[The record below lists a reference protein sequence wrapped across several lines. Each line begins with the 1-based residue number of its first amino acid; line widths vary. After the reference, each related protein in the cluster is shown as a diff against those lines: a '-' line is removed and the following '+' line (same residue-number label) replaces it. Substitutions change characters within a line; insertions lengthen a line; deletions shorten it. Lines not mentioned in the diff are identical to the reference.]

1 MFNNLTIKTKII
13 TLMVVSL
20 SLLTIVIATFSVSKA
35 KDNLVS
41 QNYAMLTSA
50 RDSKIIQI
58 TDFFNKKIADI
69 NVLSRSAN
77 IIELIEDLELAA
89 ENIKFDVKGD
99 YPINNIFVQR
109 STKMHEEYLQNYM
122 KDYNYDDMYLIN
134 EKTGH
139 VIYSGAKRDDYG
151 KNLKTS
157 SLNNSGLA
165 QVVKKALEFDRPVF
179 VDMKPYIANSGKP
192 RMFLATKIIDSSYVL
207 VFQISDKPIN
217 KIMQFRKGYGDTQED
232 YLVGSDKRMRSDSF
246 LSPKEYSIL
255 ASFKNNNKI
264 QTEATLN
271 ALNGKENTEM
281 LLDYKANSVLSAYS
295 TIKIGEDLK
304 WAILSE
310 ISEEEVLQTPNSIRN
325 IIIIIS
331 LSLLACVVIGA
342 VVIINNV
349 LVKRLLK
356 FQDGLEGFFKYVNK
370 EASDVKEL
378 ETSSLDEIGLMSN
391 VVNNNIIKAKKGIEE
406 DRAIIDETIKVLG
419 EFEQGDLHQR
429 ITTEVNNPALNELR
443 DVLNRMGEN
452 LEKNIDNI
460 LVVLDE
466 FSNYDY
472 TNKVNTS
479 GIKEHLE
486 KLANGV
492 NSLGLATTEMLV
504 DNKKNGLIIE
514 HSSESLLSNVDI
526 LNEASNATAT
536 SLEETS
542 AVLEEITANVS
553 LTTQKV
559 SQMSNFATQVTDSA
573 SQGEILASKTTK
585 AMDEIN
591 TQVGSINE
599 AITVI
604 DQIAFQTNIL
614 SLNAAVEAAT
624 AGEAGK
630 GFAVVAQEV
639 RNLASRSADAAK
651 DIKQLVEN
659 ANLKANEGKSIADEM
674 IKGYT
679 SLNTNIDKTIELI
692 SDVASASR
700 EQEVGIIQINDVV
713 TSLDQQTQKN
723 ASVSNETKDIALR
736 ASSLAKGIVDN
747 ANEKVFEGKDNI
759 DITSELNS

>member
-1 MFNNLTIKTKII
+1 MFKNLTIKTKII
-13 TLMVVSL
+13 ILMVVSL
-20 SLLTIVIATFSVSKA
+20 SILTIVLATFSVSKA
-35 KDNLVS
+35 KDSLLS

-89 ENIKFDVKGD
+89 ENVKFDVQGD

-122 KDYNYDDMYLIN
+122 KDYNYDDIYLIN

-139 VIYSGAKRDDYG
+139 VIYSGSKRDDYG

-165 QVVKKALEFDRPVF
+165 QAVEKAYKLERPVF
-179 VDMKPYIANSGKP
+179 IDMKPYIANAGKP

-217 KIMQFRKGYGDTQED
+217 KIMQFRKGYGKTQED
-232 YLVGSDKRMRSDSF
+232 YLVGVDKLMRSDSF
-246 LSPKEYSIL
+246 LFPQRNSVL
-255 ASFKNNNKI
+255 ASFSNKSKI
-264 QTEATLN
+264 ETTASIN
-271 ALNGKENTEM
+271 ALEGKENTEM
-281 LLDYKANSVLSAYS
+281 IMDYNNNSVLSAYS
-295 TIKIGEDLK
+295 AIKIGEDLK

-310 ISEEEVLQTPNSIRN
+310 ISEEEVLETPNSIRN
-325 IIIIIS
+325 IIIIIA
-331 LSLLACVVIGA
+331 LSLLAFVVIGA
-342 VVIINNV
+342 VVIINNIV
-349 LVKRLLK
+349 VKRLLK

-370 EASDVKEL
+370 EAMDVKEL
-378 ETSSLDEIGLMSN
+378 ETDSFDEIGLMSS

-429 ITTEVNNPALNELR
+429 ITTKVNNPALNELR

-452 LEKNIDNI
+452 LERNIDNI
-460 LVVLDE
+460 LGVLDE

-472 TNKVNTS
+472 TNKVNTT

-486 KLANGV
+486 RLANGV
-492 NSLGLATTEMLV
+492 NSLGLATTQMLI
-504 DNKKNGLIIE
+504 DNKKNGLIIDQ
-514 HSSESLLSNVDI
+514 SSQSLLLNVDT

-553 LTTQKV
+553 STTQKI
-559 SQMSNFATQVTDSA
+559 SQMSNFAKQVTDSA

-659 ANLKANEGKSIADEM
+659 ANIKANEGKSIADEM
-674 IKGYT
+674 IKGYS
-679 SLNTNIDKTIELI
+679 SLNINIDKTIELI
-692 SDVASASR
+692 SDVASASN
-700 EQEVGIIQINDVV
+700 EQEAGIIQINDVV

-723 ASVSNETKDIALR
+723 ASVANETKNIAIK
-736 ASSLAKGIVDN
+736 ASTLAKGIVDN
-747 ANEKVFEGKDNI
+747 ANEKVFEGKDSINI
-759 DITSELNS
+759 INELNI

>member
-1 MFNNLTIKTKII
+1 MFKNLTIKTKII

-20 SLLTIVIATFSVSKA
+20 SILTIVIATFSVSKA
-35 KDNLVS
+35 KDSLVS

-89 ENIKFDVKGD
+89 ENIKFDIKGD

-151 KNLKTS
+151 KNLKTG

-165 QVVKKALEFDRPVF
+165 NVVKKALEFDRPVF

-192 RMFLATKIIDSSYVL
+192 RMFLATKIIDFSYVL

-232 YLVGSDKRMRSDSF
+232 YLVGSDKYMRSDSF

-255 ASFKNNNKI
+255 ASFKNNKKI
-264 QTEATLN
+264 QTVATLN

-281 LLDYKANSVLSAYS
+281 LLDYNGNSVLSAYS

-331 LSLLACVVIGA
+331 LSLLVCVVIGA

-429 ITTEVNNPALNELR
+429 ITTKVNNPALNELR

-514 HSSESLLSNVDI
+514 QSSKSLLTNVDI

-553 LTTQKV
+553 STTQKV

-692 SDVASASR
+692 SDVASASS

-759 DITSELNS
+759 DIASELNS

>member
-1 MFNNLTIKTKII
+1 MFKNLTIKTKII

-20 SLLTIVIATFSVSKA
+20 SILTIVIATFSVSKA
-35 KDNLVS
+35 KDSLVS

-89 ENIKFDVKGD
+89 ENIKFDIKGD

-151 KNLKTS
+151 KNLKTG

-165 QVVKKALEFDRPVF
+165 NVVKKALEFDRPVF

-232 YLVGSDKRMRSDSF
+232 YLVGSDKYMRSDSF
-246 LSPKEYSIL
+246 LSPREYSIL
-255 ASFKNNNKI
+255 ASFKNNKKI
-264 QTEATLN
+264 QTVATLN

-295 TIKIGEDLK
+295 TIKIGKDLK

-429 ITTEVNNPALNELR
+429 ITTKVNNPALNELR

-514 HSSESLLSNVDI
+514 QSSKSLLTNVDI

-553 LTTQKV
+553 STTQKV

-692 SDVASASR
+692 SDVASASS

-759 DITSELNS
+759 DITSELNT